1 MEAPTT
7 LVSLPTPI
15 ALPSNPFQPVLI
27 IGSAAPKSNSLIGF
41 PVHLYFLLPI
51 IISPHAEL
59 VPKLLATTQGTF

>member
-27 IGSAAPKSNSLIGF
+27 IGSAAPKTNSLIVSGTL
-41 PVHLYFLLPI
+41 VFLLPI
-51 IISPHAEL
+51 IIRPNAEL
-59 VPKLLATTQGTF
+59 VPKLLATTQGIF